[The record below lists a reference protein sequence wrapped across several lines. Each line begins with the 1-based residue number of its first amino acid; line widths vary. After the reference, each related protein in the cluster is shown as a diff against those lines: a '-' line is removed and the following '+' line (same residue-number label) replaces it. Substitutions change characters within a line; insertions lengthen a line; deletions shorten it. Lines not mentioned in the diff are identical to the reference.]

1 MRILWA
7 SSEQRKLEI
16 IKILVNLMINLN
28 SKSGMDLTLNNYNFE
43 MQAIITGISGQD
55 GAYLA
60 KELLESGVKVIGL
73 VRNKMSSLAGLEYLG
88 IAKDVEVLTID
99 LGDSSEMNNLIK
111 SIQPDYIFN
120 LAAQSSVADSFKK
133 PHSTILFNLHSTLN
147 ILEAIRSFSPV
158 TCMYQA
164 TSSEM
169 YGSVN
174 QLPICE
180 NTLLNPQSPYAISKS
195 SCHHLVRNYRESYNL
210 HVSSGIL
217 FNHESVLRR
226 ERFFIMKII
235 KSALDIHHGK
245 LEYLEVGNIDIKRDF
260 GYAPYYVKAM
270 LKMVEMKTPDDYI
283 ICSGKS
289 VSLRSIIHHVFH
301 LLGIELNR
309 IKINKKY
316 FRPSEIND
324 IYGDNAKAKNK
335 LGWEYRM
342 EFADVVEEILV
353 EYQNNFYHV

>member
-1 MRILWA
+1 M
-7 SSEQRKLEI
+7 K
-16 IKILVNLMINLN
+16 
-28 SKSGMDLTLNNYNFE
+28 
-43 MQAIITGISGQD
+43 AIITGISGQD

-60 KELLESGVKVIGL
+60 KELLRKNIQVTGV
-73 VRNKMSSLAGLEYLG
+73 VRNPSSSLAGIDYLE
-88 IAKDVEVLTID
+88 IANDIDIIELNLEDVSAI
-99 LGDSSEMNNLIK
+99 NKLIK
-111 SIQPDYIFN
+111 ANQPDYIFN
-120 LAAQSSVADSFKK
+120 LAAQSSVAESFNK

-147 ILEAIRSFSPV
+147 ILEAIRSFSPA
-158 TCMYQA
+158 TRLYQA

-235 KSALDIHHGK
+235 KSALDIHHGR

-260 GYAPYYVKAM
+260 GYAPHYVKAM
-270 LKMVEMKTPDDYI
+270 I
-283 ICSGKS
+283 
-289 VSLRSIIHHVFH
+289 
-301 LLGIELNR
+301 
-309 IKINKKY
+309 
-316 FRPSEIND
+316 
-324 IYGDNAKAKNK
+324 
-335 LGWEYRM
+335 
-342 EFADVVEEILV
+342 
-353 EYQNNFYHV
+353 